1 MVGTSFPS
9 SVKNYRQQFQ
19 FVCPTSKTKKNKNL
33 FETNFF
39 DEKSERKKGRKK
51 ERKQEAIIKVYVSV
65 TK

>member
-1 MVGTSFPS
+1 MI
-9 SVKNYRQQFQ
+9 
-19 FVCPTSKTKKNKNL
+19 KKNEIKLKYSKQKGQNVQSSIKNL